1 MVEDFNYITHVY
13 KEGVRSEVMWVW
25 HQRWLSAIE
34 RKVHRVLFES
44 FWQLQGFFF
53 FKNYL
58 FTFYFSHLFTQVLIT
73 TLLSIFNL
81 FDSYT
86 AKLEMGTD
94 FFGVRMLQSSLPAKV
109 NNITR

>member
-1 MVEDFNYITHVY
+1 M
-13 KEGVRSEVMWVW
+13 
-25 HQRWLSAIE
+25 
-34 RKVHRVLFES
+34 RVFGS
-44 FWQLQGFFF
+44 CRVFFF

-81 FDSYT
+81 FDSYP

-94 FFGVRMLQSSLPAKV
+94 FYGVRMLQSSLPAEV